1 MPKNICV
8 IGAGVSG
15 LTCAIHLRKLNH
27 QVTVIAHDEGNGT
40 TSSIAAA
47 FWYPF
52 APGEIPQHT
61 WYDHAW
67 AVRTYE
73 VFEDLLKSEPRN
85 TGVSEIMLK
94 EYFSE
99 EADDSKI
106 EKCIEAMWWTHGEE
120 TIPNIQFEHL
130 SSEELSQKF
139 VNKLRFKA
147 GVKFRTFVINM
158 SDYLEYLRSRGDD
171 LKIKFEIGTSVT
183 DFSRLLG
190 RFELVIN
197 CAGLGARTLAP
208 TDTIIDPTSN
218 KERHS
223 LRGVEGVVIALESLE
238 SVNTISLIHG
248 PDEYYGKY
256 PLYIVPRQ
264 GRSPDIIL
272 GGSTTD
278 ERDIEE
284 YDFDNLER
292 RDFQPKHLPPTI
304 LNQNHWTEGDTRRIL
319 RECFAFESGLEQKNP
334 EKISVKIGARPA
346 RDPEVRL
353 EREGNVIHN
362 YGHAGAGVTLS
373 WGCAESVG
381 RLVDWDK
388 TAASAG
394 R

>member
-15 LTCAIHLRKLNH
+15 LTCAIHLRERNH
-27 QVTVIAHDEGNGT
+27 QVTVIAENEGKET

-52 APGEIPQHT
+52 APGKIPQHT

-73 VFEDLLKSEPRN
+73 MFDHLLKTQPHN
-85 TGVSEIMLK
+85 TGISEIVLK

-99 EADDSKI
+99 EADDFDI
-106 EKCIEAMWWTHGEE
+106 EKCIEAMWWTHGKEV
-120 TIPNIQFEHL
+120 IPNIQFGYL
-130 SSEELSQKF
+130 SSDELSQKS
-139 VNKLRFKA
+139 VNELRFKA
-147 GVKFRTFVINM
+147 GVKIRTFVINM
-158 SDYLEYLRSRGDD
+158 SDYLDYLRSRGNE
-171 LKIKFEIGTSVT
+171 LKIKFDIGTSVT
-183 DFSRLLG
+183 DFRPLLE
-190 RFELVIN
+190 RFDLVIN
-197 CAGLGARTLAP
+197 CAGLGARTLVP
-208 TDTIIDPTSN
+208 TDTVIDRANN

-223 LRGVEGVVIALESLE
+223 LRGVEGVVIALKSLE

-284 YDFDNLER
+284 YDFDNLDR
-292 RDFQPKHLPPTI
+292 RNLLPKHLPTTI
-304 LNQNHWTEGDTRRIL
+304 LDQNHWTEGDTRRIL
-319 RECFAFESGLEQKNP
+319 RECFAFESELAKKDPQK
-334 EKISVKIGARPA
+334 IGVKIGARPA

-353 EREGNVIHN
+353 EREGDVIHN

-373 WGCAESVG
+373 WGCAERVG
-381 RLVDWDK
+381 RLVDQDK
-388 TAASAG
+388 SAASEG